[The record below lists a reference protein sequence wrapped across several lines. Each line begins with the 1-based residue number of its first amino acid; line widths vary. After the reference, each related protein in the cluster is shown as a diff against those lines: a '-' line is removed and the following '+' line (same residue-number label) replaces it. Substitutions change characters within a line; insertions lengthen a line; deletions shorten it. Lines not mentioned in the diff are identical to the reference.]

1 MNRRQ
6 LYQSIRRSGGK
17 ILYFLAHF
25 DHIFANQKMLIQL
38 PSQIDL
44 GLDDEVCIYVTY
56 NEPVLSENSA
66 QLLDNVRYL
75 GFKTIH
81 INNSSKIN
89 KKVARKED
97 SYFQRKNLG
106 YDLAAIRDVLN
117 LIENQPKKLLILNSS
132 VYYLDGSVSKLIAKA
147 THANLDVVGITES
160 RQKKHHIQSYFF
172 FSQTEKGVH
181 ALRHEYTKMRNWRSK
196 RAAVNFGELRIM
208 ENLYVADVTVGGL
221 VSYENI
227 VATALKKPELVDKD
241 IYSDLTRG
249 VYLNPT
255 QHLWRVLF
263 YLGIPIVKK
272 SLIRDNPANLEFRPL
287 DYLSAESIFRETS
300 QS

>member
-1 MNRRQ
+1 MTRRRLNQ
-6 LYQSIRRSGGK
+6 LIRRAGGK

-66 QLLDNVRYL
+66 QVLDDVRNL
-75 GFKTIH
+75 GFKAIH
-81 INNSSKIN
+81 VNNMSKIH
-89 KKVARKED
+89 KIVGRKEEFN
-97 SYFQRKNLG
+97 FQRKNLG

-117 LIENQPKKLLILNSS
+117 LIDKHPKKLLILNSS
-132 VYYLDGSVSKLIAKA
+132 VYYLTDSVAKLITKA

-172 FSQTEKGVH
+172 FSQTDKGVD
-181 ALRHEYTKMRNWRSK
+181 ALLYEYAKMRNWRSK

-208 ENLYVADVTVGGL
+208 ENLFVADVTIGAL
-221 VSYENI
+221 VTYENI
-227 VATALKKPELVDKD
+227 VATALQTPELVDKD
-241 IYSDLTRG
+241 VYSDLTKG
-249 VYLNPT
+249 VHLNPT

-272 SLIRDNPANLEFRPL
+272 TLIKDNPANLEFRPL
-287 DYLSAESIFRETS
+287 DYLSAEFIFRETS
-300 QS
+300 RS